1 MTGVG
6 GMEYIHRVTSFQC
19 GVSMSRFTQCPG
31 DEKDGTKTLQPGGE
45 STGGMNT
52 STQKLSSERYKAF
65 VEDIEEGVYEIDID
79 GYFLYFN
86 DALCRVF
93 GYPRSE
99 IQFRNIR
106 RFMDPESAARAFA
119 NFDNVYR
126 SGLGITDFVWRTVGK
141 NSQTRVISLSAHLIR
156 NQEGKAVGF
165 RGIARDITHK
175 TRIARNNESLL
186 KFSLALPEH
195 HELDELLDFVTT
207 EVKRIL
213 EVEGAL
219 VIFLDEEKQ
228 ELFFKAAAHEDSTA
242 QRLAKEQR
250 WPADT
255 GVSGRVIKTG
265 EPAVVDDVS
274 SDPDFYPVVDLKAGF
289 TTRSLLDV
297 PLRSR
302 DRVIGVLSA
311 MNKKWG
317 RFDDIDVEL
326 LNTLASSVA
335 LSIENVRFAEE
346 LKDAY
351 KEVSS
356 LNRAKDKVIN
366 HLSHELKTPLSVL
379 GACLSIIE
387 KRISSVPKKLWGPVM
402 DRARRNLER
411 ILEVQY
417 EVEDIMRNGHYRTHY
432 LLTSLLDACR
442 DQLAGL
448 VEIESDDVDLVERV
462 SARID
467 DIFGPRE
474 YVSEPIRLDQFV
486 PRFLDDLKDSF
497 AHRNVDFKMEFE
509 PVKPVMIPSAVLG
522 KVVGGLVRNAV
533 ENTPDGGRVEVSV
546 MPDGDGVELV
556 VADYGVGIT
565 EENQRRIF
573 EGFFTTQETIDYSSK
588 SPFDFNAGGRGADLL
603 RMKIFSERYGFR
615 IHMSSKRCKHIPG
628 ARDKCPGDVDLCPHC
643 TSVEDC
649 LDSGGTVFTVFFR
662 AVGESRGRKDE
673 TD

>member
-1 MTGVG
+1 M
-6 GMEYIHRVTSFQC
+6 YR
-19 GVSMSRFTQCPG
+19 
-31 DEKDGTKTLQPGGE
+31 
-45 STGGMNT
+45 

-86 DALCRVF
+86 DALCEVF
-93 GYPRSE
+93 GYPRSD

-106 RFMDPESAARAFA
+106 RFMDPESASRAFES
-119 NFDNVYR
+119 FDSIYR
-126 SGLGITDFVWRTVGK
+126 TGRGITDFVWKTVGK

-156 NQEGKAVGF
+156 NQEGKGVGF

-175 TRIARNNESLL
+175 TRIAYNNESLL
-186 KFSLALPEH
+186 NFSLALPEH

-219 VIFLDEEKQ
+219 VIFLDEEKH
-228 ELFFKAAAHEDSTA
+228 EFFFKAAAHENLSA
-242 QRLAKEQR
+242 QRRAKELR

-255 GVSGRVIKTG
+255 GVSGRVVRTG

-274 SDPDFYPVVDLKAGF
+274 SDKDFDPVIDLKAGF
-289 TTRSLLDV
+289 TTKSLLDV

-302 DRVIGVLSA
+302 DRIIGVLSA
-311 MNKKWG
+311 MNKKSG
-317 RFDDIDVEL
+317 PFDEIDADL
-326 LNTLASSVA
+326 LNTMAGSVA
-335 LSIENVRFAEE
+335 LSIENVKFAEE
-346 LKDAY
+346 LKQAY

-387 KRISSVPKKLWGPVM
+387 NRITSVPRNLWEPVL

-417 EVEDIMRNGHYRTHY
+417 EVEDIMRNGHYRTNY
-432 LLTSLLDACR
+432 MLSSMLDVCR
-442 DQLAGL
+442 DELASL
-448 VEIESDDVDLVERV
+448 VEIESDDVDLAERV

-467 DIFGPRE
+467 EIFGPRD
-474 YVSEPIRLDQFV
+474 YVSEPIKLDQFV
-486 PRFLDDLKDSF
+486 PSFLEDLKDSF
-497 AHRNVDFKMEFE
+497 PHRKVDIVTDFQ
-509 PVKPVMIPSAVLG
+509 PVKPVMIPRTVLG
-522 KVVGGLVRNAV
+522 KVVGGLVKNAV
-533 ENTPDGGRVEVSV
+533 ENTPDGGRVEVTV
-546 MPDGDGVELV
+546 RPEREGVELV

-573 EGFFTTQETIDYSSK
+573 EGFFTTQETMDYSSK
-588 SPFDFNAGGRGADLL
+588 KPFDFNAGGRGADLL
-603 RMKIFSERYGFR
+603 RMKIFSERFGFR
-615 IHMSSKRCKHIPG
+615 ISMSSKRCDYIPG
-628 ARDKCPGDVDLCPHC
+628 ASDKCPGDIAKCPHC
-643 TSVEDC
+643 ASVEDC
-649 LDSGGTVFTVFFR
+649 LNSGGTVFTVFFR
-662 AVGESRGRKDE
+662 SAGETESRVGE